1 MAYRT
6 DIDGEWNNS
15 VDINQLTEQQRTL
28 YHAFKAAYK
37 SSQMA
42 KEAFEASMQCLA
54 PEGKSLVFN
63 YRFGRL
69 SIAVANGVKQER
81 KVVAAKA
88 KQSLADWLAAR
99 Q

>member
-15 VDINQLTEQQRTL
+15 VDVEDLTEQQQTL
-28 YHAFKAAYK
+28 YHAYKAAYR
-37 SSQMA
+37 SAQTA
-42 KEAFEASMQCLA
+42 KQAFEASMQTLA

-69 SIAVANGVKQER
+69 SAAVANGVKQER